1 MLNAI
6 GYVIKQ
12 ADARYTDQLHVVS
25 VKAESDT
32 LSNMRKTA
40 NNKPDFRTVTE
51 TNEIGASW
59 TCKSEISNEEYVNLS
74 IATREFDPK
83 KPFANLHG
91 AVGSDEEKLF
101 AAIRNTGDQN

>member
-12 ADARYTDQLHVVS
+12 ADARYTDQLCVVS

-40 NNKPDFRTVTE
+40 DNQPDFRTVAEGSELSAARSKARE
-51 TNEIGASW
+51 TSG
-59 TCKSEISNEEYVNLS
+59 KEYVSLS
-74 IATREFDPK
+74 IAAPEFGP
-83 KPFANLHG
+83 
-91 AVGSDEEKLF
+91 
-101 AAIRNTGDQN
+101 T